1 MKLAINCF
9 PDIIVPDITSG
20 KPGMSGNLTAV
31 KFPDIPG
38 LLEKCSPCK
47 QHKDLSVRHWE
58 MWLNWPC
65 WISIWR
71 LASPRAENKS
81 SFSRVSALRLVSRW
95 AFLSF
100 IDSSLVSSTSVSV
113 CESPRY
119 CCRVCHHTHTHTHVI
134 FIITTT
140 LTSWLL
146 SNQPTFSVFLCST
159 SKLYCQ
165 IQSNFLLIACVT
177 QQTPSTDLLYD

>member
-119 CCRVCHHTHTHTHVI
+119 CCRVCHHTHTRTSSSSSPQHWHLGFCLTSLLSQSFCALHLNSTVKFNVI
-134 FIITTT
+134 FC
-140 LTSWLL
+140 WLH
-146 SNQPTFSVFLCST
+146 V
-159 SKLYCQ
+159 
-165 IQSNFLLIACVT
+165 
-177 QQTPSTDLLYD
+177 